1 MMQFFFGKGIK
12 HVESFTDGRETYSQ
26 TDARQNVILK
36 LNYEDLRSGKL
47 KTVLISEKH

>member
-1 MMQFFFGKGIK
+1 MLNVLQTAER
-12 HVESFTDGRETYSQ
+12 HTQ

-47 KTVLISEKH
+47 KTVLI